1 MRIMKCGLAGFMLV
15 SLGAWSDLSDHSE
28 HSAHAAHQNELHI
41 MQGWVRA
48 LPPTQKVTAAYLT
61 LHNAGS
67 TNMVVNRF
75 SSDISDRVE
84 LHDSVLREGQMRMR
98 RLDSLT
104 LATDEHQELAPG
116 GLHLMLMDLES
127 MPREGETVTVC
138 VASNEIESC
147 AALPVLRSAPQS
159 MDAMPHHNHH

>member
-1 MRIMKCGLAGFMLV
+1 MRIMKCSLAGFLLV
-15 SLGAWSDLSDHSE
+15 SLGAWSDPLDHSE
-28 HSAHAAHQNELHI
+28 HSAHAVHQNELHI

-84 LHDSVLREGQMRMR
+84 LHDSVLREGQMRMQ

-104 LATDEHQELAPG
+104 LAIDEHQELAPG
-116 GLHLMLMDLES
+116 GMHLMLMDLES

>member
-1 MRIMKCGLAGFMLV
+1 MRVFKYSLAGFMLV
-15 SLGAWSDLSDHSE
+15 SLGAWSDYSDHSN

-67 TNMVVNRF
+67 TNLVVNRF
-75 SSDISDRVE
+75 SSEVSDRVE
-84 LHDSVLREGQMRMR
+84 LHDSVLKDGQMRMQ
-98 RLDSLT
+98 RLNSLT
-104 LATDEHQELAPG
+104 LAADQHQELAPG

-138 VASNEIESC
+138 VASDELESC
-147 AALPVLRSAPQS
+147 ATLPVLRSAPQS